1 MNIEPKW
8 HNFYQEIHQ
17 PDQNINVAKA
27 ALYFA
32 QTEYPHIQPQ
42 EYLNV
47 LDLMANQIKPN
58 LPPSLYPLKVIKTI
72 NQYLF
77 QEMGFIGDNLDYYN
91 PRNSFLNEVMERRA
105 GIPLTLSLIY
115 LEIAKRIGFKM
126 VGIGMPGHFLIRP
139 DFEDAGIFV
148 DAFTQG
154 EILFEEDCKTRI
166 KEIYQQ
172 EMEFQSSFLNQ
183 VGNRQ
188 ILMRMLTNL
197 KVVYLDHKQ
206 FDKALNIVNGILLLF
221 PNHPREL
228 RDRGLLYYQLGQF
241 LQAKQS
247 FESYLNR
254 FPNAQD
260 RDTIVN
266 LLNQLR

>member
-8 HNFYQEIHQ
+8 RNFYQEIQQ
-17 PDQNINVAKA
+17 PEQNINVAKA

-32 QTEYPHIQPQ
+32 QTEYPYIQPQ

-47 LDLMANQIKPN
+47 LDLMANQIKPI
-58 LPPSLYPLKVIKTI
+58 LPSSLYPLKVIKTI

-77 QEMGFIGDNLDYYN
+77 QELGFIGDNFDYYN
-91 PRNSFLNEVMERRA
+91 PKNSFLNEVMERRT

-148 DAFTQG
+148 DAFSQG
-154 EILFEEDCKTRI
+154 EILFEQDCQARLKQ
-166 KEIYQQ
+166 IYQE
-172 EMEFQSSFLNQ
+172 EMDFDPSFLKP
-183 VGNRQ
+183 VSNRE

-197 KVVYLDHKQ
+197 KVVYLDNKQ

-221 PNHPREL
+221 PNHPREM
-228 RDRGLLYYQLGQF
+228 RDRGLLYYQIGQF
-241 LQAKQS
+241 LQAKKS
-247 FESYLNR
+247 LEHYLLT
-254 FPNAQD
+254 FPNAED
-260 RDTIVN
+260 RATIVN